1 MKSSLWSFA
10 NIASTVCV
18 SDDAVSS
25 ARAIFATMPLNVP
38 LVVREDSTRA
48 RKLRG

>member
-1 MKSSLWSFA
+1 MKQKFQDLEEERIDFTKSSLWTFA

-25 ARAIFATMPLNVP
+25 E
-38 LVVREDSTRA
+38 VVCR
-48 RKLRG
+48 RGKS